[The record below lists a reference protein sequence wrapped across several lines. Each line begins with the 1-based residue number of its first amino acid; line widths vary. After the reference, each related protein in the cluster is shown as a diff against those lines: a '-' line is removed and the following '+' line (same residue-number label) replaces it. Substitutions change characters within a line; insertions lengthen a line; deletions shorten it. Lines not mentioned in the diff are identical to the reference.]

1 MIKTIIVATVHY
13 RAYHLG
19 VENASHQD
27 TSVAAAVPAP
37 NNSVR
42 AELIGIAFGS
52 GVPNLE
58 IHERFGAWASGA
70 ALNTLCAMRS
80 DLRIADEF
88 QRRGGRAT
96 IPMAPRDLYAL
107 LEERARLGKAKASID
122 RLVASLVR
130 IHDLAKLPPCV
141 DEMVRWKQREIRKSS
156 TRLVAQAR
164 GLRLKGD
171 TLNVI
176 EDEPHPVSLLGLLDS
191 IGNDPAGLRDKAL
204 LSAAYD
210 AGLRRS
216 EVVRMLVQHIE
227 RQPNGE
233 ASLFIPRSKTDQ
245 AGEGA
250 RVWLSAR
257 SVAHIDSWLEASEIT
272 EGFVF
277 RSLSYRTGR
286 DGHLAEGACA
296 RIIKL
301 RLEKHLRSLHDGGSI
316 SHSEIAQ
323 IVSATSSHSLR
334 VGCDQDL
341 FAAGLDIG
349 AIMQG
354 LRWTSPK
361 QPLAY
366 ARHLAPGTS
375 KLAGLLRSA
384 EPRR

>member
-1 MIKTIIVATVHY
+1 MD
-13 RAYHLG
+13 
-19 VENASHQD
+19 EASLQD
-27 TSVAAAVPAP
+27 ISVAAAVPAP
-37 NNSVR
+37 TISVR
-42 AELIGIAFGS
+42 TELMGIVFSG
-52 GVPNLE
+52 GVPDYE

-80 DLRIADEF
+80 DVRIAADF
-88 QRRGGRAT
+88 QRRGGRAA
-96 IPMAPRDLYAL
+96 IPMAPHDLYAL
-107 LEERARLGKAKASID
+107 LEERAWLGKAKASID

-156 TRLVAQAR
+156 TRAVMQAR

-171 TLNVI
+171 TLDVI
-176 EDEPHPVSLLGLLDS
+176 EDQPGPVSLLSLLAS
-191 IGNDPAGLRDKAL
+191 IGDDPAGLRDKAL

-216 EVVRMLVQHIE
+216 EVVRVKVEHVE

-245 AGEGA
+245 GGEGA

-257 SVAHIDSWLEASEIT
+257 SVAHIDAWLEWSEIT

-296 RIIKL
+296 RIIKM
-301 RLEKHLRSLHDGGSI
+301 RLEAHLLALRADGSI
-316 SHSEIAQ
+316 SDAEIAQ
-323 IVSATSSHSLR
+323 IVASTSSHSLR

-375 KLAGLLRSA
+375 KLAALLRSA
-384 EPRR
+384 EAKTL